1 MRSDINSARSEG
13 PVLARAGTNLCTLE
27 PRDTTRKEYIKCL
40 QKTTKSELKRFEEM
54 LERGEDS
61 LPQAK
66 EQAEVVYRLL
76 ISLVDNGDRV
86 PCFKHKELNTMNE
99 QPKPKKLLA
108 R

>member
-61 LPQAK
+61 LPQA
-66 EQAEVVYRLL
+66 EVVYRLL

>member
-61 LPQAK
+61 LPQA
-66 EQAEVVYRLL
+66 EVVYRLL

-99 QPKPKKLLA
+99 QPKSRNLV
-108 R
+108 